1 MPDNQLF
8 WLNESRWRPANIRLD
23 EDVFRRHLQETS
35 SRCLDQDKYIH
46 LSHRS
51 SENVFVKT
59 NISVL
64 AIRLQDVYKT
74 SSRRPQDV
82 LQKCLQD
89 IFKTSCKNVFKASAR
104 RLQDV
109 LKTSSKRFKAS
120 ARRLQDVLKTSSRS
134 LAKITS
140 RRFQD
145 VSSS

>member
-1 MPDNQLF
+1 MYLWTNLTALARQSTLLTKRKSLTPSKHSS
-8 WLNESRWRPANIRLD
+8 WWRRLSSS
-23 EDVFRRHLQETS
+23 S

-51 SENVFVKT
+51 SENIFVKT

-89 IFKTSCKNVFKASAR
+89 IFKTSCKNVFKTSLRHWKSFWR
-104 RLQDV
+104 RLQDI
-109 LKTSSKRFKAS
+109 SKMFCKDVFK
-120 ARRLQDVLKTSSRS
+120 KFSRHM
-134 LAKITS
+134 KWNCPY
-140 RRFQD
+140 
-145 VSSS
+145 

>member
-89 IFKTSCKNVFKASAR
+89 IFKTSCKNVFKTSLRHWKSFWR
-104 RLQDV
+104 RLQDI
-109 LKTSSKRFKAS
+109 SKMFCKDVFK
-120 ARRLQDVLKTSSRS
+120 KFSRHM
-134 LAKITS
+134 KWNCPY
-140 RRFQD
+140 
-145 VSSS
+145 